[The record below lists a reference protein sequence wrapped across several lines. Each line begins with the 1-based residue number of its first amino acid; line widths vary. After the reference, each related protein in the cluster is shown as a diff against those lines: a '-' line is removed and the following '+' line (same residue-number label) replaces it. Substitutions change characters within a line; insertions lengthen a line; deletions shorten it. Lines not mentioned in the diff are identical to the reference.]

1 MALSEEDILKI
12 NNLYGVIDGLNKE
25 LDVYRSNNTD
35 YSVKL
40 KQIQDEFNAEKA
52 KLIKTITERDK
63 EIVKH
68 KNEILKL
75 QSSVEVTA
83 SIYTQTAKISKLI
96 KEVRQDIS
104 NLDEKVSNNTVKK
117 TTVRKPAVKRTV
129 KTK

>member
-1 MALSEEDILKI
+1 MALSEADILKI

-25 LDVYRSNNTD
+25 LDTYRSNNTD

-40 KQIQDEFNAEKA
+40 KEIQDEFNAEKA
-52 KLIKTITERDK
+52 RLVKTITEKDT
-63 EIVKH
+63 EINKH

-96 KEVRQDIS
+96 KEVRSDIS
-104 NLDEKVSNNTVKK
+104 NLDEKISSSTKRTITK
-117 TTVRKPAVKRTV
+117 KPAAKRTV
-129 KTK
+129 RTK